1 MPQNTLIEKTTGYT
15 AQTRRLLMRE
25 RGRQNDAEV
34 VWSTTATKKYWGQ
47 QLYENKQVRMDQW
60 LY

>member
-1 MPQNTLIEKTTGYT
+1 
-15 AQTRRLLMRE
+15 MRE